1 MVRNISN
8 MNQLASSLVPVLQ
21 GMVNQMA
28 DRVYETLNFYLQDYY
43 TGWTPSSYRRT
54 YDFLY
59 SAVKT
64 KARMEG
70 NKCVAYVYI
79 DYDAMDNYVNATGFQ
94 VATWANEGLH
104 GGLPVSHK
112 PHVWDDTIKQ
122 TIDNGSLLKGAIQY
136 LKAKGFTVKG

>member
-8 MNQLASSLVPVLQ
+8 MNQLSSALVPVLQ
-21 GMVNQMA
+21 SMVNQMA

-64 KARMEG
+64 EARMVGNNPMSEG
-70 NKCVAYVYI
+70 QRI
-79 DYDAMDNYVNATGFQ
+79 
-94 VATWANEGLH
+94 
-104 GGLPVSHK
+104 
-112 PHVWDDTIKQ
+112 
-122 TIDNGSLLKGAIQY
+122 
-136 LKAKGFTVKG
+136 

>member
-8 MNQLASSLVPVLQ
+8 MNQLASALVPVLQ

-59 SAVKT
+59 SAVKI

-70 NKCVAYVYI
+70 NKCVAYIYI
-79 DYDAMDNYVNATGFQ
+79 DYDAMDSYVNATG
-94 VATWANEGLH
+94 W
-104 GGLPVSHK
+104 
-112 PHVWDDTIKQ
+112 
-122 TIDNGSLLKGAIQY
+122 
-136 LKAKGFTVKG
+136 